1 MYIKSLMKLKKK
13 LEYKKIVPR
22 IFIISIAPCRPCAT
36 SSLAN
41 VEIT

>member
-13 LEYKKIVPR
+13 LEYKKIVPVQ
-22 IFIISIAPCRPCAT
+22 PHL
-36 SSLAN
+36 LAN